1 MTDDRMTD
9 DRATGDRATGDRATG
24 DRATGDRAT
33 GDRATGDRAPAVGSA
48 SDAST
53 GARSVGDSA
62 AEDRVLQGRTADDL
76 TAHTRTTHTR
86 TAPDPMPYG
95 RPMTFADRARLT
107 SRLARR
113 LARSRALARSV
124 ALVFVA
130 GLLVTGMFVTL
141 RTLSLSGEQ
150 VAENELGRFGA
161 KIGYGSGVSLSP
173 GDDTFL
179 TDLRSRARDAGAT
192 DAGIVLS
199 ATDVQLN
206 TTPARNVTAL
216 ESDWASRPYPER
228 YELLSGQWPSSPGEV
243 AVTEPDD
250 VRTPVGETLTVLGDV
265 RLKVVATVDDRAADT
280 TNLLLG
286 PGTWAGLDP
295 TLSKGFPVLTAQ
307 MDLMWAGDRQQQ
319 VVDAFTAAARTWAEN
334 GGDSPEAAAIRE
346 DGQNAV
352 AATLV
357 TRDQLV
363 ARPQKTWIEKTP
375 AGYTVPSLLVPAAAV
390 LLVFGLNGRRFRRT
404 TASLTSVGV
413 SRTTAA
419 LAPAL
424 AALAWSLAAA
434 ACGAVAG
441 VLVGLGARLLISHL
455 RDSPAGPLDD
465 LASPVLRLLAVVLVT
480 GLIAGTVLARTRRDE
495 PARPHTEDDSARA
508 TDRPGARRARD
519 ARHLLAVAAWCA
531 TAVYATWVD
540 SPPHAMI
547 LTGILIVAVLLIIPE
562 VFSGVLKVLPEGG
575 PRRRLVRRQLA
586 ADRSRA
592 CAALAVLT
600 VLFGASLGYVTLLD
614 TLIRTAEKQAYPSVL
629 AGQVLLAGHESD
641 TFPPGEALL
650 RTVDASGTLDGL
662 PRTEPRYLMDGD
674 PDNPRMAS
682 RKGNDSSLLTADNP
696 TDVERLIGRRL
707 DPAQASLLRD
717 GGLLVW
723 AHSPD
728 APTGADAH
736 TSLVVRQ
743 GDKIL
748 GDTAELPMAPVEVA
762 PAEWRTGS
770 DGIMLR
776 ATANALDLP
785 IQIHGPIMVT
795 GVPDTDARALQQAV
809 VNAGMDAGAVLIH
822 VEPDD
827 PVPPAALLATA
838 VGLVVLALAA
848 VLAATRSQ
856 TRILRRYLARL
867 IAVGIPPRWARHV
880 LLCQHAVLIAVSTL
894 LGLLIA
900 MIPTVVLAFQVSGFV
915 LSVPWW
921 QLAVLAAATYAAAL
935 LAAVLSAHK
944 LRVTEARAT

>member
-1 MTDDRMTD
+1 MTH
-9 DRATGDRATGDRATG
+9 
-24 DRATGDRAT
+24 
-33 GDRATGDRAPAVGSA
+33 
-48 SDAST
+48 
-53 GARSVGDSA
+53 DS
-62 AEDRVLQGRTADDL
+62 TADDST
-76 TAHTRTTHTR
+76 TADDTAVADTTVDGQADDSLGGAGATGGRSAQDRTTPAR
-86 TAPDPMPYG
+86 TAPPGTTAYG
-95 RPMTFADRARLT
+95 RMAFADRARLT
-107 SRLARR
+107 ARLARR

-124 ALVFVA
+124 AIVFVA
-130 GLLVTGMFVTL
+130 GLLVMGMFVTL

-150 VAENELGRFGA
+150 VAQNELGRFGA
-161 KIGYGSGVSLSP
+161 KVGYGSGVSLPP

-179 TDLRSRARDAGAT
+179 ADLRSRMRDAGAS
-192 DAGIVLS
+192 DAEIVLS

-216 ESDWASRPYPER
+216 ESDWAARPYPER
-228 YELLSGQWPSSPGEV
+228 YELLSGTWPSRPGEV

-250 VRTPVGETLTVLGDV
+250 VRTPVGTTLTVLGDV

-295 TLSKGFPVLTAQ
+295 ALSEGFPVLTAQ
-307 MDLMWAGDRQQQ
+307 MDVMWAGDRQQE
-319 VVDAFTAAARTWAEN
+319 VVDAFTAAARTWAED
-334 GGDSPEAAAIRE
+334 GDSPEAAALRE
-346 DGQNAV
+346 DGENAV

-357 TRDQLV
+357 TRDQLE

-375 AGYTVPSLLVPAAAV
+375 AGYTVPSILVPAAAV

-441 VLVGLGARLLISHL
+441 VAVGLGARLLISRL

-465 LASPVLRLLAVVLVT
+465 LASPALRLLAVVLVT
-480 GLIAGTVLARTRRDE
+480 GLIAGAVLARTRRAE
-495 PARPHTEDDSARA
+495 PARPHTDADADRA
-508 TDRPGARRARD
+508 ADRPGARRARD

-531 TAVYATWVD
+531 TVVYATWVD
-540 SPPHAMI
+540 SPPQAMI
-547 LTGILIVAVLLIIPE
+547 LTGILIAAVLLVIPE
-562 VFSGVLKVLPEGG
+562 VFSGVLRLLPEGG

-614 TLIRTAEKQAYPSVL
+614 TLIRTAEKQSYPAVL
-629 AGQVLLAGHESD
+629 PGQVLLAGHESD

-650 RTVDASGTLDGL
+650 RTVDASGTLHGL
-662 PRTEPRYLMDGD
+662 RRTEPRYLMDDD
-674 PDNPRMAS
+674 PGNPRMAS
-682 RKGNDSSLLTADNP
+682 RKGDDGTLLAADTP
-696 TDVERLIGRRL
+696 ADVERLIGRRL
-707 DPAQASLLRD
+707 DSAQKAVLRN

-723 AHSPD
+723 AHTAD
-728 APTGADAH
+728 APTGPSAH

-743 GDKIL
+743 GDKVL
-748 GDTAELPMAPVEVA
+748 GSTAELPEASVEVS

-776 ATANALDLP
+776 STANALDLP
-785 IQIHGPIMVT
+785 IQAHGPIMVT

-809 VNAGMDAGAVLIH
+809 VDAGMDAGAVLIH
-822 VEPDD
+822 VDPDD

-838 VGLVVLALAA
+838 AGLVLLALAA

-867 IAVGIPPRWARHV
+867 IAVGIPPRWARQV
-880 LLCQHAVLIAVSTL
+880 LLCQHGILIAVSTL

-900 MIPTVVLAFQVSGFV
+900 VIPTVVLASQISGFV

-921 QLAVLAAATYAAAL
+921 QLGVLAAATYGAAL

-944 LRVTEARAT
+944 LRVTEAKAT

>member
-9 DRATGDRATGDRATG
+9 DRTTEDRAAG
-24 DRATGDRAT
+24 
-33 GDRATGDRAPAVGSA
+33 
-48 SDAST
+48 DASS
-53 GARSVGDSA
+53 GARPSDGPTHPA
-62 AEDRVLQGRTADDL
+62 RT
-76 TAHTRTTHTR
+76 TGTRATHTR
-86 TAPDPMPYG
+86 TAPGPQPPG
-95 RPMTFADRARLT
+95 RPMTFAGRARLT
-107 SRLARR
+107 TRLARR

-124 ALVFVA
+124 AIVFVA
-130 GLLVTGMFVTL
+130 GLLVMGMFVTL

-161 KIGYGSGVSLSP
+161 KVGYGSGVSLPP
-173 GDDTFL
+173 GDATFL
-179 TDLRSRARDAGAT
+179 TDLRSRVHDTGAT
-192 DAGIVLS
+192 DARTVLS

-228 YELLSGQWPSSPGEV
+228 YELLSGEWPSRPGEV

-295 TLSKGFPVLTAQ
+295 ALSKGFPVLTAQ
-307 MDLMWAGDRQQQ
+307 LDLMWAGDRQQQ
-319 VVDAFTAAARTWAEN
+319 VVDAFTAAARTWAER
-334 GGDSPEAAAIRE
+334 GGDSPEAAALRE
-346 DGQNAV
+346 DGQNTV
-352 AATLV
+352 ATTLV

-413 SRTTAA
+413 PRTTAA

-434 ACGAVAG
+434 VCGAVAG
-441 VLVGLGARLLISHL
+441 VAVGLGARLLISHL

-465 LASPVLRLLAVVLVT
+465 LASPALRLVAVVLVT
-480 GLIAGTVLARTRRDE
+480 GLIAGAVLARTRRDE
-495 PARPHTEDDSARA
+495 PAPPPAENDDAPATARPA
-508 TDRPGARRARD
+508 ARRARD

-531 TAVYATWVD
+531 TVVYAGWVD
-540 SPPHAMI
+540 SPAHAMI
-547 LTGILIVAVLLIIPE
+547 LTGILITAVLLIIPE
-562 VFSGVLKVLPEGG
+562 VFSGVLKLLPEGG

-586 ADRSRA
+586 GDRSRA
-592 CAALAVLT
+592 GAALAVLT

-614 TLIRTAEKQAYPSVL
+614 TLIRTAEKQSYPSVL
-629 AGQVLLAGHESD
+629 AGQVLLAGTGSD
-641 TFPPGEALL
+641 TFPPGKTLL
-650 RTVDASGTLDGL
+650 HTVDASGTLDGL
-662 PRTEPRYLMDGD
+662 PRTETRYLLDGD
-674 PDNPRMAS
+674 PDDPRMAS
-682 RKGNDSSLLTADNP
+682 RKGSDGSLLTAADT

-707 DPAQASLLRD
+707 DPAQTALLRD

-723 AHSPD
+723 AHAPD
-728 APTGADAH
+728 APTGANTR

-748 GDTAELPMAPVEVA
+748 GTTAELPTASVEVA

-776 ATANALDLP
+776 ATADALELP
-785 IQIHGPIMVT
+785 IQTHGPIMVT
-795 GVPDTDARALQQAV
+795 GVPDIDARALQQAV

-867 IAVGIPPRWARHV
+867 IAVGIPPRWARQV

-900 MIPTVVLAFQVSGFV
+900 VVPTVVLAFQISGFV

>member
-1 MTDDRMTD
+1 MTHDRPT
-9 DRATGDRATGDRATG
+9 
-24 DRATGDRAT
+24 
-33 GDRATGDRAPAVGSA
+33 
-48 SDAST
+48 
-53 GARSVGDSA
+53 
-62 AEDRVLQGRTADDL
+62 EDRPTEDRPADEGTADDR
-76 TAHTRTTHTR
+76 TAHGRT
-86 TAPDPMPYG
+86 PYG
-95 RPMTFADRARLT
+95 RMTFADRARLT
-107 SRLARR
+107 SRIARR

-124 ALVFVA
+124 AIVFVA
-130 GLLVTGMFVTL
+130 ALLVMGMFVTL

-150 VAENELGRFGA
+150 VADNELGRFGA
-161 KIGYGSGVSLSP
+161 KVGYGSGVSLSP

-179 TDLRSRARDAGAT
+179 ADLRSRVRDAGAT
-192 DAGIVLS
+192 HPEVVLS

-216 ESDWASRPYPER
+216 ESDWTSRPYPER
-228 YELLSGQWPSSPGEV
+228 YELLSGKWPSRPGEV
-243 AVTEPDD
+243 AVTEPGD

-265 RLKVVATVDDRAADT
+265 RLKVVATVDDRAAGT

-295 TLSKGFPVLTAQ
+295 ALSKGFPVLTAQ
-307 MDLMWAGDRQQQ
+307 MDVLWAGDREQA
-319 VVDAFTAAARTWAEN
+319 VVDAFTAAARTWAE
-334 GGDSPEAAAIRE
+334 GRTDSPEADAIRQ

-357 TRDQLV
+357 TRDQVV

-413 SRTTAA
+413 ARTTAA
-419 LAPAL
+419 VAPAL

-434 ACGAVAG
+434 VCGAVAG
-441 VLVGLGARLLISHL
+441 VVVGIGARLLISHL
-455 RDSPAGPLDD
+455 LDHPAGPLDD
-465 LASPVLRLLAVVLVT
+465 LASPALRLLAVVLAT
-480 GLIAGTVLARTRRDE
+480 GLVAGAVLARTRRDE
-495 PARPHTEDDSARA
+495 PARPHGEDDSAQG
-508 TDRPGARRARD
+508 TDRPSGRRARD

-531 TAVYATWVD
+531 TVVYATWVD
-540 SPPHAMI
+540 SPAQAMI
-547 LTGILIVAVLLIIPE
+547 LTGILIAAVLLIIPE
-562 VFSGVLKVLPEGG
+562 VFSGVLRLLPEGG

-614 TLIRTAEKQAYPSVL
+614 TLIRTAEKQSYPAVL
-629 AGQVLLAGHESD
+629 PGQVLLAGHESD

-650 RTVDASGTLDGL
+650 RAVDASNALDGL

-674 PDNPRMAS
+674 ADNPRMAS
-682 RKGNDSSLLTADNP
+682 REGNDGSLLTADTP
-696 TDVERLIGRRL
+696 TDVERLIGSRL
-707 DPAQASLLRD
+707 DSTQTSVLRD

-723 AHSPD
+723 AHASD
-728 APTGADAH
+728 APTGPNAH
-736 TSLVVRQ
+736 TRLVVRR
-743 GDKIL
+743 GDKVL
-748 GDTAELPMAPVEVA
+748 GSTAELPEAPVDVS

-776 ATANALDLP
+776 ATADSLDLP
-785 IQIHGPIMVT
+785 IQTHGPIMVT
-795 GVPDTDARALQQAV
+795 GVPDTEARALQQAV

-838 VGLVVLALAA
+838 VGLVLLALAA

-867 IAVGIPPRWARHV
+867 IAVGIPPRWARQV

-894 LGLLIA
+894 LGLVIA
-900 MIPTVVLAFQVSGFV
+900 MLPSVVLASQISGFV

-921 QLAVLAAATYAAAL
+921 QLGVLAAATYAAAL